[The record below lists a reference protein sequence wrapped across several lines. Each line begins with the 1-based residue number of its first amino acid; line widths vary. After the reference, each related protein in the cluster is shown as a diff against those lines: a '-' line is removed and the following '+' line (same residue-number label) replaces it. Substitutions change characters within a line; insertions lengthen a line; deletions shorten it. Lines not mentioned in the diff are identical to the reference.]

1 MPLVIGDAGPIKL
14 SIRYVHKR
22 KSNGAY
28 FYYQRIPRALK
39 HHYPNAGL
47 FIRRSLGTKDPTRA
61 AERAIE
67 HASRDD
73 ALWRRLA
80 PLSRQEPIGSCALHP
95 TGAARISPSASKIQ
109 RRLAPNP

>member
-47 FIRRSLGTKDPTRA
+47 FIRRSLGTKANGPQNAQSNTPAAMMRYGFDWLPWVVRNQSVRVLSIRQARRKDFSFGVENPTT
-61 AERAIE
+61 
-67 HASRDD
+67 
-73 ALWRRLA
+73 
-80 PLSRQEPIGSCALHP
+80 IGS
-95 TGAARISPSASKIQ
+95 
-109 RRLAPNP
+109 